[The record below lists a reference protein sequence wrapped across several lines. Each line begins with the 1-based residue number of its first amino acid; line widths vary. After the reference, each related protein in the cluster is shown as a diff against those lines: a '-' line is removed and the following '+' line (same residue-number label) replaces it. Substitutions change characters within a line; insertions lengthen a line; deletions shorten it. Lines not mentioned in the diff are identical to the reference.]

1 MEKKNWLKIEF
12 PALAENVAL
21 ARVTVA
27 ALAAQLDFTLA
38 DIDEI
43 KVAVSEAVSNAIIH
57 GYDNDGRQLVVLET
71 TLYDQ
76 GIEIRV
82 IDRGK
87 GIADLARAME
97 PAYSSMPERMGLGFT
112 FMNSF
117 MDNLLVET
125 AVGQGTTVIM
135 FKKLTGGAEDQPA
148 S

>member
-1 MEKKNWLKIEF
+1 MVKKNWLKLEF

-57 GYDNDGRQLVVLET
+57 GYDNDGQQNVILET
-71 TLYDQ
+71 SIFED
-76 GIEIRV
+76 GVEIRV
-82 IDRGK
+82 CDRGK
-87 GIADLARAME
+87 GIADLAQAME
-97 PAYSSMPERMGLGFT
+97 PAYSSLPERMGLGFT

-117 MDNLLVET
+117 MDNLQVET
-125 AVGQGTTVIM
+125 AINQGTTVIM
-135 FKKLTGGAEDQPA
+135 FKKLNRGTEQP
-148 S
+148 SS